1 MPEVILP
8 VLDEA
13 AAVAGVLAALPHG
26 YRAIVVDNGSTDGSG
41 ELAAR
46 SGAKVVSEPR
56 RGFGAACHAG
66 LEAAEQEI
74 VCIMDCDGSL
84 DPGELPALVALLE
97 SGEADLVLGRRRPT
111 RGAWPLHARL
121 ANMALA
127 ALLRRR
133 TGLAVARPRPDE
145 GRAADTSCSDS
156 ALPTAPSAIRWRWS
170 SAPAPRTGAC
180 ASCRSSISRGPAA
193 RRSRGPCAAPSG
205 RSAT

>member
-8 VLDEA
+8 ALDEA
-13 AAVAGVLAALPHG
+13 AAIPGVLAAMPPG

-41 ELAAR
+41 VLASALGAR
-46 SGAKVVSEPR
+46 VVSEPV

-66 LEAAEQEI
+66 LETARGEI
-74 VCIMDCDGSL
+74 VCLMDCDGSL

-97 SGEADLVLGRRRPT
+97 RGEGDLVLGRRQPT

-133 TGLAVARPRPDE
+133 TGLALRD
-145 GRAADTSCSDS
+145 
-156 ALPTAPSAIRWRWS
+156 L
-170 SAPAPRTGAC
+170 
-180 ASCRSSISRGPAA
+180 GPMRAA
-193 RRSRGPCAAPSG
+193 RRTELLG
-205 RSAT
+205 